1 MEHPILFSGSM
12 VKAILA
18 GKKTMTRRVIKPK
31 TLDKFINL
39 IWNPNENLNLSPW
52 KVGDVLWVR
61 ETWNGIRLGNGP
73 EYWYRADEPEDADTG
88 VLRERWRPSIFMPR
102 AAARLFLK
110 VTSIRVERLQEI
122 TEEDAIAEG
131 IEWSELSKC
140 AFTPPIKLH
149 QKWPISYPFT
159 TIKEAFKSLW
169 DSINAKRGYGW
180 ATNPWVWIV
189 EFNVTKGG

>member
-1 MEHPILFSGSM
+1 MDMERPILFSTPM

-131 IEWSELSKC
+131 VLWNRARKINEL
-140 AFTPPIKLH
+140 
-149 QKWPISYPFT
+149 
-159 TIKEAFKSLW
+159 EKSNNIIDNAKALFMRLW
-169 DSINAKRGYGW
+169 DAINAKRGYGW
-180 ATNPWVWIV
+180 DVNPYVWVISFEV
-189 EFNVTKGG
+189 LDSTK

>member
-1 MEHPILFSGSM
+1 MDMERPIIFSTPM

-39 IWNPNENLNLSPW
+39 IWNPDENLNLSPW

-131 IEWSELSKC
+131 VLWNRARKINELEKSNNIIDN
-140 AFTPPIKLH
+140 A
-149 QKWPISYPFT
+149 
-159 TIKEAFKSLW
+159 EALFMRLW
-169 DSINAKRGYGW
+169 DAINAKRGYGW
-180 ATNPWVWIV
+180 DLNPWVWIV